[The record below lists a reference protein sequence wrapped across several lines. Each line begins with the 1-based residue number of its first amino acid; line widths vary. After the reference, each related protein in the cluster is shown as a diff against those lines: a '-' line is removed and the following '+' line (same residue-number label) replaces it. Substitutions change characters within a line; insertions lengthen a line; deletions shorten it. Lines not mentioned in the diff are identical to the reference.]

1 MIHGFLVHLVLV
13 VIYLALTG
21 DVSFVNIVFG
31 VAIAYGVILVYEGA
45 TQNARS
51 YSRRILGL
59 ASFSVYFTRILIVAN
74 LEVAREILTPGYQ
87 MSPRLLRYSV
97 AGMTDVQI
105 TWLANAITLTPG
117 TLSVDLNA
125 EADSLYIH
133 AMYGEDRDALVA
145 GLDELK
151 TRLLE
156 GVFGQ

>member
-1 MIHGFLVHLVLV
+1 MIQGFLVHLVLV

-31 VAIAYGVILVYEGA
+31 VAIAYGVMLVFDGA
-45 TQNARS
+45 TQQANS

-59 ASFSVYFTRILIVAN
+59 AAFSVYFVRILIIAN

-87 MSPRLLRYSV
+87 MTPRLLRYNV
-97 AGMTDVQI
+97 AGMTDLQI

-117 TLSVDLNA
+117 TLSVDLDP
-125 EADSLYIH
+125 ETDCLYIH
-133 AMYGEDRDALVA
+133 AMYGDDRDALVA

-151 TRLLE
+151 TRLLK